1 MIMSKTSIVDACM
14 AGFDHPVVSGVK
26 NAYPAKKRFTPLIL
40 GANYEV

>member
-1 MIMSKTSIVDACM
+1 MSEISITGACM

-40 GANYEV
+40 GVNYEI